1 MAPKILFSKSE
12 SVNKLISS
20 GVSNYLEFNNVSEN
34 YFYNPDLNN
43 NIDKL
48 KTNELNDEC

>member
-34 YFYNPDLNN
+34 YFYNSEINKNFDKTNN
-43 NIDKL
+43 N
-48 KTNELNDEC
+48 LNLN